1 MMQSLTD
8 KVDIGKALELAK
20 AGRPVTEKMY
30 ALERPAVV
38 LDPCRGVWCADVE
51 LTADG
56 IGSVLGISPSLSDE
70 GVPFRASVITVGGVK
85 VLCYD
90 RTDRFAPT
98 VITRDGETLCTGACV
113 FIGMRSPLDD
123 EDVDAI
129 MSQVH
134 VGSWLS
140 PQGRLLAVTRVWGS
154 Q

>member
-8 KVDIGKALELAK
+8 KVDIGRALELAK

-70 GVPFRASVITVGGVK
+70 GVPF
-85 VLCYD
+85 
-90 RTDRFAPT
+90 
-98 VITRDGETLCTGACV
+98 TRDGETLCTGACV